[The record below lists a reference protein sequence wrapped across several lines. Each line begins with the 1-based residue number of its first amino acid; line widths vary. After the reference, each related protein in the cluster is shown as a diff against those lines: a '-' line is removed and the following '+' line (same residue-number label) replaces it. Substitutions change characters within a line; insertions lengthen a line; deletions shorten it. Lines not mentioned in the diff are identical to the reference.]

1 MRMQLTCELMGGF
14 GMVVLTAVLQLLVV
28 VESVEMTFE
37 LPDAERMC
45 FHETINTDQKGVNC
59 VLEFQV
65 IEGGNYDVDVTLVSP
80 SGASLYTEQKK
91 QFDRY
96 GWTADE
102 VGEYKF
108 CFSNEFSTFTH
119 KMVYFDF
126 QVGEDDALQ
135 PQAGDPITAMTQLET
150 TVRDLHLNLNTLVE
164 YQTHLRLRES
174 LGRSF
179 AEDLNERVQV
189 WSVGQS
195 VVILLAGIGQ
205 IVILRSFFSEHKR

>member
-1 MRMQLTCELMGGF
+1 MQLTCELMGGGF
-14 GMVVLTAVLQLLVV
+14 RIVVLTVLQLLVV

-45 FHETINTDQKGVNC
+45 FYETITEKGVNC

-80 SGASLYTEQKK
+80 SGAALYNEQKK

-102 VGEYKF
+102 AGEYKF

-126 QVGEDDALQ
+126 QVGDDDALQ

-174 LGRSF
+174 QGRSF

-189 WSVGQS
+189 WSLGQS
-195 VVILLAGIGQ
+195 FVILLAGIGQ